1 MKIEGKIQ
9 KAVEK
14 RVKRTEVMSLKQKKN
29 LKDSQKKMR
38 NEEEWRK
45 ERGKEKT
52 KKVEVSLLWQKKVFT
67 APQQIM

>member
-9 KAVEK
+9 KTVKK
-14 RVKRTEVMSLKQKKN
+14 RVKSTEFMSLKQKKN

-38 NEEEWRK
+38 NEEERKK

-67 APQQIM
+67 ALKKIM